1 MSVTDPDGPRPRP
14 ARSLGDLRFR
24 GCLWPGARP
33 ARAEVATVA
42 AEPRHRAP
50 VKGSPL
56 VLLGAGSRGLAP
68 QNSPRLRPGD
78 LTAAGARPVSMATGF
93 PRRGPRRRGC
103 PAAPARRDAFAV
115 RAVGGLGLAGL
126 RGCSGAGGQAGL
138 VRSAG
143 DAGGP
148 AAGWAPGPAARA
160 LSWRGAE
167 LAGRAGA
174 RAAAAA
180 VVAPP
185 PPAAVNIIILVLAVA
200 LFLLVLHHNF
210 LGLSSLLKNEV
221 SDSGIVGLQ
230 PIDFVPN
237 IPRHVVDGRQEEIPV
252 VIAAS
257 EDRLG
262 GAIAAINSIQ
272 HNTRSSVIFYIV
284 TLNGTADHLRSWL
297 SSSTL
302 KSIRY
307 KIVNFDTKLLEGK
320 VKEDPDQGESI
331 KPLTFARFYLP
342 ILVPSAKKAIYMDDD
357 VIVQGDILALYN
369 TPLKPGH
376 AAAFSEDC
384 DSTSTKVVIRGA
396 GNQYNYIGYLDYKK
410 ERIRKLSM
418 KASTCSFNPGVFV
431 ANLTEWKRQNITNQ
445 LEKWMKLNVE
455 EGLYSRTLAGSITTP
470 PLLIV
475 FYQQHSTIDPMWNV
489 RHLGS
494 SAGKR
499 YSPQFVKAAKLLH
512 WNGHFKPWG
521 RTASYTDVWE
531 KWYIPDPTGK
541 FSLIRRHTEISNIK

>member
-1 MSVTDPDGPRPRP
+1 MS
-14 ARSLGDLRFR
+14 FR
-24 GCLWPGARP
+24 
-33 ARAEVATVA
+33 
-42 AEPRHRAP
+42 
-50 VKGSPL
+50 K
-56 VLLGAGSRGLAP
+56 
-68 QNSPRLRPGD
+68 
-78 LTAAGARPVSMATGF
+78 
-93 PRRGPRRRGC
+93 
-103 PAAPARRDAFAV
+103 
-115 RAVGGLGLAGL
+115 
-126 RGCSGAGGQAGL
+126 
-138 VRSAG
+138 
-143 DAGGP
+143 
-148 AAGWAPGPAARA
+148 
-160 LSWRGAE
+160 
-167 LAGRAGA
+167 
-174 RAAAAA
+174 
-180 VVAPP
+180 
-185 PPAAVNIIILVLAVA
+185 VNIIVLVLVVV

-210 LGLSSLLKNEV
+210 LGLSSLLRNEV
-221 SDSGIVGLQ
+221 SDSGIVGFQ

-237 IPRHVVDGRQEEIPV
+237 VPRQAVDGRQEEIPV

-272 HNTRSSVIFYIV
+272 HNTRSNVMFYIV

-307 KIVNFDTKLLEGK
+307 KIVDFDTKLLEGK

-357 VIVQGDILALYN
+357 VIVQGDILTLYN

-384 DSTSTKVVIRGA
+384 DSASTKVVIRGA

-455 EGLYSRTLAGSITTP
+455 EGLYSRTLAGSTTTP

-489 RHLGS
+489 RHLGKLKKLTKGLTNKEFKCLS
-494 SAGKR
+494 SGMGYIQFPLSFLEFDVAFLFLTSTR
-499 YSPQFVKAAKLLH
+499 YNHLALF
-512 WNGHFKPWG
+512 
-521 RTASYTDVWE
+521 
-531 KWYIPDPTGK
+531 
-541 FSLIRRHTEISNIK
+541 FSM

>member
-1 MSVTDPDGPRPRP
+1 MS
-14 ARSLGDLRFR
+14 FR
-24 GCLWPGARP
+24 
-33 ARAEVATVA
+33 
-42 AEPRHRAP
+42 
-50 VKGSPL
+50 K
-56 VLLGAGSRGLAP
+56 
-68 QNSPRLRPGD
+68 
-78 LTAAGARPVSMATGF
+78 
-93 PRRGPRRRGC
+93 
-103 PAAPARRDAFAV
+103 
-115 RAVGGLGLAGL
+115 
-126 RGCSGAGGQAGL
+126 
-138 VRSAG
+138 
-143 DAGGP
+143 
-148 AAGWAPGPAARA
+148 
-160 LSWRGAE
+160 
-167 LAGRAGA
+167 
-174 RAAAAA
+174 
-180 VVAPP
+180 
-185 PPAAVNIIILVLAVA
+185 VNIIILVLAVA

-210 LGLSSLLKNEV
+210 LGLSSLLRNEV
-221 SDSGIVGLQ
+221 SDSGIVGFQ

-237 IPRHVVDGRQEEIPV
+237 VPRQAVDGRHEEIPV

-272 HNTRSSVIFYIV
+272 HNTRSNVVFYIV

-297 SSSTL
+297 SGSTL
-302 KSIRY
+302 KTIRY

-342 ILVPSAKKAIYMDDD
+342 VLVPSAKKAIYMDDD
-357 VIVQGDILALYN
+357 VIVQGTKDCHHQCCSLSMVWEVVAVLLYPIKHPNWEDWASLRQLKVSILTTKKCKSYTLSISGDILALYN

-384 DSTSTKVVIRGA
+384 DSASTKVVIRGA

-431 ANLTEWKRQNITNQ
+431 ANLTEWKKQNITNQ

-455 EGLYSRTLAGSITTP
+455 EGLYSRTLAGSTTTP

-521 RTASYTDVWE
+521 RTASYSDVWE

-541 FSLIRRHTEISNIK
+541 FSLIRRHMEISNVK

>member
-1 MSVTDPDGPRPRP
+1 G
-14 ARSLGDLRFR
+14 GDR
-24 GCLWPGARP
+24 GG
-33 ARAEVATVA
+33 RAEAS
-42 AEPRHRAP
+42 RAREGLAVSAVGCRKSRP
-50 VKGSPL
+50 GSPKQSST
-56 VLLGAGSRGLAP
+56 APRRPNCCRRASRLHGDGLSSARTP
-68 QNSPRLRPGD
+68 
-78 LTAAGARPVSMATGF
+78 AAGLPGGACSARCFRSQSGGRAGACRAAWLQRS
-93 PRRGPRRRGC
+93 RR
-103 PAAPARRDAFAV
+103 A
-115 RAVGGLGLAGL
+115 GGLGPECRGRGRPGGGL
-126 RGCSGAGGQAGL
+126 GPGACGA
-138 VRSAG
+138 
-143 DAGGP
+143 
-148 AAGWAPGPAARA
+148 
-160 LSWRGAE
+160 GAE

>member
-1 MSVTDPDGPRPRP
+1 M
-14 ARSLGDLRFR
+14 AFLLY
-24 GCLWPGARP
+24 L
-33 ARAEVATVA
+33 
-42 AEPRHRAP
+42 
-50 VKGSPL
+50 L
-56 VLLGAGSRGLAP
+56 NLGASFCFVGLIT
-68 QNSPRLRPGD
+68 NIY
-78 LTAAGARPVSMATGF
+78 
-93 PRRGPRRRGC
+93 
-103 PAAPARRDAFAV
+103 V
-115 RAVGGLGLAGL
+115 RQK
-126 RGCSGAGGQAGL
+126 RKMSF
-138 VRSAG
+138 RK
-143 DAGGP
+143 
-148 AAGWAPGPAARA
+148 
-160 LSWRGAE
+160 
-167 LAGRAGA
+167 
-174 RAAAAA
+174 
-180 VVAPP
+180 
-185 PPAAVNIIILVLAVA
+185 VNIIILVLAVVF
-200 LFLLVLHHNF
+200 FLLVLHHNF
-210 LGLSSLLKNEV
+210 LGLSSLLRNEV

-230 PIDFVPN
+230 PIDFIPN
-237 IPRHVVDGRQEEIPV
+237 APHDAVDGRQEEVPV

-262 GAIAAINSIQ
+262 GTIAAINSIQ
-272 HNTRSSVIFYIV
+272 HNTRSNVIFYIV
-284 TLNGTADHLRSWL
+284 TLNHTADHLRSWL

-320 VKEDPDQGESI
+320 IKEEPDQGESV

-384 DSTSTKVVIRGA
+384 DSVSTKVVIRGA

-489 RHLGS
+489 RHL
-494 SAGKR
+494 
-499 YSPQFVKAAKLLH
+499 
-512 WNGHFKPWG
+512 
-521 RTASYTDVWE
+521 
-531 KWYIPDPTGK
+531 DPRTGK
-541 FSLIRRHTEISNIK
+541 GCYWLNEGP

>member
-1 MSVTDPDGPRPRP
+1 
-14 ARSLGDLRFR
+14 
-24 GCLWPGARP
+24 
-33 ARAEVATVA
+33 
-42 AEPRHRAP
+42 
-50 VKGSPL
+50 
-56 VLLGAGSRGLAP
+56 
-68 QNSPRLRPGD
+68 
-78 LTAAGARPVSMATGF
+78 MATAF
-93 PRRGPRRRGC
+93 PRRGPRRWGC
-103 PAAPARRDAFAV
+103 PAAPAQRGTLAV
-115 RAVGGLGLAGL
+115 E
-126 RGCSGAGGQAGL
+126 
-138 VRSAG
+138 
-143 DAGGP
+143 
-148 AAGWAPGPAARA
+148 AAGRLGVVGLYGCRGARPAARS
-160 LSWRGAE
+160 LSWRGG
-167 LAGRAGA
+167 LGRG
-174 RAAAAA
+174 RRQRLFLRLQVRVAAA
-180 VVAPP
+180 
-185 PPAAVNIIILVLAVA
+185 
-200 LFLLVLHHNF
+200 
-210 LGLSSLLKNEV
+210 SLRATTCRSIPRPEGNPGASHYLQITPKH
-221 SDSGIVGLQ
+221 SGIVGLQ
-230 PIDFVPN
+230 PMGFAPN
-237 IPRHVVDGRQEEIPV
+237 APQHAVDRRQEDIPV

-272 HNTRSSVIFYIV
+272 HNTRSSVIFYLV
-284 TLNGTADHLRSWL
+284 TLNNTVDHLRSWL
-297 SSSTL
+297 NSGSL

-320 VKEDPDQGESI
+320 VKEDPDQGESM

-342 ILVPSAKKAIYMDDD
+342 ILVPSAKKVIYMDDD

-384 DSTSTKVVIRGA
+384 DSASTKVVIRGA

-431 ANLTEWKRQNITNQ
+431 ANLTEWKQQNITNQ

-475 FYQQHSTIDPMWNV
+475 FYQQHSTIDPLWNV

-541 FSLIRRHTEISNIK
+541 FSLIRRHMEISNIK

>member
-1 MSVTDPDGPRPRP
+1 MKPFLTSSVPDEELVKFISTRHSFGHKRRPN
-14 ARSLGDLRFR
+14 G
-24 GCLWPGARP
+24 
-33 ARAEVATVA
+33 RADVV
-42 AEPRHRAP
+42 
-50 VKGSPL
+50 VKVILDKSTHDAGLPHASVPEKTHFEL
-56 VLLGAGSRGLAP
+56 SDGHHELGAGPGRGSA
-68 QNSPRLRPGD
+68 S
-78 LTAAGARPVSMATGF
+78 
-93 PRRGPRRRGC
+93 
-103 PAAPARRDAFAV
+103 
-115 RAVGGLGLAGL
+115 
-126 RGCSGAGGQAGL
+126 SGAATL
-138 VRSAG
+138 RAP
-143 DAGGP
+143 P
-148 AAGWAPGPAARA
+148 A
-160 LSWRGAE
+160 
-167 LAGRAGA
+167 
-174 RAAAAA
+174 
-180 VVAPP
+180 APP
-185 PPAAVNIIILVLAVA
+185 PPRTAGLKTNIRQKRKMSFRKVNIVILVLAVA

-210 LGLSSLLKNEV
+210 LGLSSLLRNEV

-230 PIDFVPN
+230 PVDFIPN
-237 IPRHVVDGRQEEIPV
+237 APQRVVDGREEEIPV

-272 HNTRSSVIFYIV
+272 HNTRSNVIFYIV

-297 SSSTL
+297 SSSNL
-302 KSIRY
+302 KRIRY

-342 ILVPSAKKAIYMDDD
+342 ILVPRAKKAIYMDDD

-384 DSTSTKVVIRGA
+384 DSTSAKVVIRGA

-410 ERIRKLSM
+410 ERIRELSM

-431 ANLTEWKRQNITNQ
+431 ANLTEWRRQNITNQ

-541 FSLIRRHTEISNIK
+541 FSLIRRHVEISNTK